1 MRLLHTSDWHIG
13 RQFHNVSLLDDQQHV
28 LDQLLGYIETEAV
41 DALVI
46 AGDIYDRSVPPAA
59 AVALL
64 DRVLNRV
71 CAELNV
77 PVILIPGNHDGAERL
92 RFGARQLQRAGLHI
106 IGDFEQMLTPVILS
120 DSDSGDENEGKGEVH
135 LYGIPYN
142 DPAMVRDHFDAD
154 VSSHDDAHRLLLE
167 KLTEQ
172 VDHHLQQNDSKA
184 IANVVISHCFIDGA
198 QESESERPLSIG
210 GADRV
215 SYQHFEPFDYVALG
229 HLHSPQYKGKEHIR
243 YSGSILKYS
252 FGEQHQRKGVTLVDI
267 DSSGLQSTRHLPL
280 TPLRDMR
287 IVEGDLE
294 ALLQQGKLD
303 PNSDDYLL
311 VRLTDRHAILDPM
324 GKLRTVYP
332 NVLHLEK
339 PGMLEAG
346 DPQLKREQLKRSEL
360 EMFRDFFTQVSGH
373 DLTAEQDQAL
383 IQTLTELH
391 RADAPADQLAPTT
404 LPTSASSATST
415 NRPEVDA

>member
-71 CAELNV
+71 CAELKV

-92 RFGARQLQRAGLHI
+92 RFGARQLQQAGLHI
-106 IGDFEQMLTPVILS
+106 IGDFEQMLSPVILP
-120 DSDSGDENEGKGEVH
+120 DGGDGNGEVH
-135 LYGIPYN
+135 LYGVPYN
-142 DPAMVRDHFDAD
+142 DPVMVRDHFDAEI
-154 VSSHDDAHRLLLE
+154 SSHDDAHRLLLE

-172 VDHHLQQNDSKA
+172 LAIQQQSNDDKA
-184 IANVVISHCFIDGA
+184 ISTVVISHCFIDGA

-215 SYQHFEPFDYVALG
+215 SYQPFEPFDYVALG

-252 FGEQHQRKGVTLVDI
+252 FGEQHQRKGITLVDI
-267 DSSGLQSTRHLPL
+267 DSRGLQSIRHLPL

-287 IVEGDLE
+287 IIEGELE
-294 ALLQQGKLD
+294 QLIQQGKLD

-324 GKLRTVYP
+324 GKLRSVYP

-346 DPQLKREQLKRSEL
+346 DPQLNRDQLKRSEL
-360 EMFRDFFTQVSGH
+360 EMFRDFFNQVSGH
-373 DLTAEQDQAL
+373 DLNAEQDQAL
-383 IQTLTELH
+383 VKTLAELH
-391 RADAPADQLAPTT
+391 RADAPAT
-404 LPTSASSATST
+404 LPTTS
-415 NRPEVDA
+415 RSEVDA

>member
-28 LDQLLGYIETEAV
+28 LDQLLEYTKTEAV

-71 CAELNV
+71 CAELKV

-92 RFGARQLQRAGLHI
+92 RFGARQLQRSGLHI
-106 IGDFEQMLTPVILS
+106 IGDFEQMLSPVILPG
-120 DSDSGDENEGKGEVH
+120 GDNHHGHHAGEVH

-142 DPAMVRDHFDAD
+142 DPVMVRDHFDAE

-172 VDHHLQQNDSKA
+172 IAIQRQSSGDKA
-184 IANVVISHCFIDGA
+184 IATVVISHCFIDGA

-215 SYQHFEPFDYVALG
+215 SYQPFEPFDYVALG

-267 DSSGLQSTRHLPL
+267 DSRGLQSTRHLPL

-287 IVEGDLE
+287 IIEGELE

-360 EMFRDFFTQVSGH
+360 EMFRDFFNQVSGQ
-373 DLTAEQDQAL
+373 DLSDEQDQAL
-383 IQTLTELH
+383 IKTLAELH
-391 RADAPADQLAPTT
+391 RGEASSDQQAPAVMPASA
-404 LPTSASSATST
+404 TSASQ
-415 NRPEVDA
+415 PEVDA